1 LIIQYF
7 DYICSVSKKKLSTKK
22 LKGKR
27 YTLPNGET
35 ILVMEDNNKHGYRQ
49 GGNGGTKKFSKKM
62 KSKKRLK

>member
-1 LIIQYF
+1 M
-7 DYICSVSKKKLSTKK
+7 SKKLSTKK

-35 ILVMEDNNKHGYRQ
+35 ILVMDDSNKYGYNN

-62 KSKKRLK
+62 KGKKRYK